1 MTQHAAAFG
10 GLDKKSDALPL
21 DHPTTLFHYAK
32 RLSSMYMVLIVVL
45 HEFTLFLVYVF
56 D

>member
-1 MTQHAAAFG
+1 MTQHAAFG
-10 GLDKKSDALPL
+10 GLDKKSDALPP
-21 DHPTTLFHYAK
+21 DHPKTLFHYAK

-56 D
+56 V